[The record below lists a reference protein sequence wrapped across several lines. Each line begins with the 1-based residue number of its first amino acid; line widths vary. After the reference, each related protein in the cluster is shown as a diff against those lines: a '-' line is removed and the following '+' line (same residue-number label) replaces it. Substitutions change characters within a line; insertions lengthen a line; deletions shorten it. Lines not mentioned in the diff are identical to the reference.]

1 MFEYSMAILT
11 PQKKLTAH
19 FLVQL
24 SIATLVF
31 FSALERAEFNKSF
44 SSVNRFESTGD
55 F

>member
-1 MFEYSMAILT
+1 MFEYSMEILT
-11 PQKKLTAH
+11 PQKKTNSH
-19 FLVQL
+19 FQVQL

-44 SSVNRFESTGD
+44 SPANRFESTGD

>member
-1 MFEYSMAILT
+1 MFEYSMEILT
-11 PQKKLTAH
+11 PQKKLTTH

-31 FSALERAEFNKSF
+31 FPALERAEFNKSF
-44 SSVNRFESTGD
+44 SPVNRFESMGD